1 MAKIIKIDDLSVSV
15 GLDDGGLRVFDRNQ
29 LNFEPKLGDEVDIFE
44 GDGQVVVTRRRTSGN
59 PFATVDGPVNGQK
72 VNQLAYVLFAI
83 LLGTF
88 GIHEFYAG
96 KVGLGILCILF
107 CWTGIPSLVGL
118 IKGILALTRKADDDG
133 NILI

>member
-15 GLDDGGLRVFDRNQ
+15 GLDDGGLRVFDRSQ
-29 LNFEPKLGDEVDIFE
+29 LNFEPKVGDDVDIFE
-44 GDGQVVVTRRRTSGN
+44 GDGQVVVTRHRTSGN

-118 IKGILALTRKADDDG
+118 IKGILALTRKADEDG
-133 NILI
+133 NILV